1 MHITAPGMTGRVPI
15 ICVCLGFP
23 VARTPQ
29 YEHCAA
35 LGRDGRHRH
44 RIGSPPI
51 GAITPPIPFLAEDAP
66 TAAHC
71 PTLFGLTADDQVDS
85 SSHPAM
91 PNQPL
96 LLTGA
101 PQSRALP
108 RYRGYALSVSRPGID
123 NRSSQLTTPRGYIA
137 PTRSSSLSS
146 CNAADIALVTGS
158 HRW

>member
-1 MHITAPGMTGRVPI
+1 MHVAAPGVKDPPSVSSVCGNATLAGNQQKALCCPWKGR
-15 ICVCLGFP
+15 
-23 VARTPQ
+23 ATQ
-29 YEHCAA
+29 AS
-35 LGRDGRHRH
+35 DGRR
-44 RIGSPPI
+44 SWSSV
-51 GAITPPIPFLAEDAP
+51 TPPKPCLAEDAP

-96 LLTGA
+96 LLTGG

-108 RYRGYALSVSRPGID
+108 RYRGYTHFRCPALGQPFFAAD
-123 NRSSQLTTPRGYIA
+123 HTPRVHRLTI
-137 PTRSSSLSS
+137 SSGPRS
-146 CNAADIALVTGS
+146 CNTADIALVTGS

>member
-1 MHITAPGMTGRVPI
+1 MHITAPGMTGRAPI

-23 VARTPQ
+23 VARTLQ
-29 YEHCAA
+29 YKHCAV
-35 LGRDGRHRH
+35 LGRDGHHRH
-44 RIGSPPI
+44 RRGSPPI
-51 GAITPPIPFLAEDAP
+51 GAITPPIPCLAEDAP

-96 LLTGA
+96 LLTGG

-108 RYRGYALSVSRPGID
+108 RYRGYTHFRCPALGQPFFAAD
-123 NRSSQLTTPRGYIA
+123 HTPRVHRLTI
-137 PTRSSSLSS
+137 SSGPRS
-146 CNAADIALVTGS
+146 CNTADIALVTGS

>member
-1 MHITAPGMTGRVPI
+1 MHITAPGMTGRAPI

-51 GAITPPIPFLAEDAP
+51 GAITPPIPCLAEDAP

-96 LLTGA
+96 LLTGG

-108 RYRGYALSVSRPGID
+108 RFCADIRTFGVPPWD
-123 NRSSQLTTPRGYIA
+123 NRSSQLTTPRGCIA
-137 PTRSSSLSS
+137 PTRSASLRS

>member
-1 MHITAPGMTGRVPI
+1 MHVAAPGVKDPPSVSSVCGNATLAGNQQKALCCPWKGR
-15 ICVCLGFP
+15 
-23 VARTPQ
+23 ATQ
-29 YEHCAA
+29 AS
-35 LGRDGRHRH
+35 DGRR
-44 RIGSPPI
+44 SWSSV
-51 GAITPPIPFLAEDAP
+51 TPPKPCLAEDAP

-96 LLTGA
+96 LLTGG

-108 RYRGYALSVSRPGID
+108 RFCADIRTFGVPPWD

-137 PTRSSSLSS
+137 PTRSASLRS